1 MFSFDLLDAAGGEI
15 RVTGFN
21 ATCEKFFPLIQP
33 DAVITL
39 SKASL
44 KPKRQGNVRATP
56 PARLLASN
64 HGFLG
69 S

>member
-15 RVTGFN
+15 RATAFN

-33 DAVITL
+33 DSVITL

-44 KPKRQGNVRATP
+44 KPKRPGNVSALPRP
-56 PARLLASN
+56 PATYPNAP
-64 HGFLG
+64 
-69 S
+69 